1 VTPQAPLRKVEPGFG
16 VASRFSD
23 VLEQR
28 LFGELSERQA
38 EYTHDIASSGRHL
51 LELVNEILDLSKVE
65 AGKMELEP
73 SELDLADTIRGAVGF
88 VRERAAVHRIAL
100 ATDVPADLGTIV
112 ADERKVRQVRRGHDL
127 HVRDIGRHVCGDSL
141 EPFGGQRS
149 RIRSSKGRG

>member
-1 VTPQAPLRKVEPGFG
+1 

-28 LFGELSERQA
+28 LFGELNERQA

-51 LELVNEILDLSKVE
+51 LELVTEILDLSKVE

-88 VRERAAVHRIAL
+88 VRERAAVHRIG
-100 ATDVPADLGTIV
+100 P
-112 ADERKVRQVRRGHDL
+112 
-127 HVRDIGRHVCGDSL
+127 GD
-141 EPFGGQRS
+141 
-149 RIRSSKGRG
+149 

>member
-1 VTPQAPLRKVEPGFG
+1 M
-16 VASRFSD
+16 ASRFSD

-28 LFGELSERQA
+28 LFGELNERQA

-51 LELVNEILDLSKVE
+51 LELVTEILDLSKVE

-100 ATDVPADLGTIV
+100 ATDVPADVGTIV

-127 HVRDIGRHVCGDSL
+127 HVRDIGRHLCGDSL